1 MNQNKIKREKLK
13 RFKKVTLFEKFKKNR
28 KKQDEQKRRSLV
40 AVIFVHLEDDGPIV
54 SSWLFADFL
63 DSFQF
68 FVFVQVDS
76 MNRRIFPFEV
86 INGPADVNSRSAIC
100 RLKNKNYYF
109 FNYVSNLRKFA
120 DSDPFFFFQIP
131 DSSLGNPI
139 STSPILSAEQQ
150 HRSISKPTRLWRSIF
165 LKN

>member
-1 MNQNKIKREKLK
+1 
-13 RFKKVTLFEKFKKNR
+13 
-28 KKQDEQKRRSLV
+28 
-40 AVIFVHLEDDGPIV
+40 LEDDGPIV

-76 MNRRIFPFEV
+76 MNRRMFPFEV

-120 DSDPFFFFQIP
+120 DSDPFFFFQLP

-150 HRSISKPTRLWRSIF
+150 HRSIVQADKAVALNFP
-165 LKN
+165 